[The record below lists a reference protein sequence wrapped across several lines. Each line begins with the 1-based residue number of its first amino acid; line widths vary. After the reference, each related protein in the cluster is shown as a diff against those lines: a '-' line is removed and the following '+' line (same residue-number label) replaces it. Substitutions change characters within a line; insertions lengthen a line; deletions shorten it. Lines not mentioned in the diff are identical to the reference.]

1 MTLMLNFGDA
11 SLLGSLDVAYGDF
24 LSVTWDV
31 TEGRKHRSF
40 SEEENSYS
48 VVIDVS
54 LTQHH
59 GVQDVDCVCLEFDNS
74 K

>member
-1 MTLMLNFGDA
+1 MTLMLGSGDA
-11 SLLGSLDVAYGDF
+11 SLRGSLDVAYGDF

-31 TEGRKHRSF
+31 TKWRKHRSF
-40 SEEENSYS
+40 SEERNHYS

-59 GVQDVDCVCLEFDNS
+59 GVQDVDFVCLEADNS